1 MSLRLPPLPDRALLA
16 QLCREAAASEKVEPA
31 LIEKD
36 YYLTRLL
43 WAVGQTLGERLLL
56 KGGTLL
62 SKVDLGF
69 FRMSEDADLVLPGEP
84 SARKLGNVRRM
95 HEVRGALKTILPSV
109 GVTTLSP
116 GGTLSD
122 REAHCVWDLEYS
134 SEFGRQGIKLEVSI
148 RPLLL
153 PSRRVE
159 LGQLLSDPLA
169 GDLADAYCF
178 GLDADEA
185 RAEKV
190 RAAYDREAIRDFYD
204 LEQLLA
210 AKADFTSKRFVALVD
225 AKLAEVGRPPLAK
238 QPGSFGM
245 TEKRRKLLRDG
256 LVRELPAVLRKDA
269 PDLDLSRVLRN
280 FDRLWKKSS

>member
-1 MSLRLPPLPDRALLA
+1 MPPLPDRALLA

-43 WAVGQTLGERLLL
+43 WAVGQTVGARLLL

-84 SARKLGNVRRM
+84 SIRKLSNVRRM
-95 HEVRGALKTILPSV
+95 HEVRDAMKDIWAVV
-109 GVTTLSP
+109 GVATISP
-116 GGTLSD
+116 GGLLSD
-122 REAHCVWDLEYS
+122 RGGHCVWDCEYV

-148 RPLLL
+148 RPVLR
-153 PSRRVE
+153 PSRRVK

-169 GDLADAYCF
+169 GNFAAAYCYA
-178 GLDADEA
+178 LDAAEA

-190 RAAYDREAIRDFYD
+190 RAACDREAIRDFYD
-204 LEQLLA
+204 LEQLLD
-210 AKADFTSKRFVALVD
+210 AKADFTSKPFVALVN
-225 AKLAEVGRPPLAK
+225 AKLDEVGLSTLAN
-238 QPGSFGM
+238 QPASFGM

-256 LVRELPAVLRKDA
+256 LVRELPAVLRKDVPA
-269 PDLDLSRVLRN
+269 FDLDRVLRG
-280 FDRLWKKSS
+280 FDRLWGKSP